1 MSKKP
6 LEDMSLEEIDHIIGM
21 QSPFGKV
28 YDVGYDLIQK
38 YKSKN
43 KPIDMMRLISYGI
56 IIGQQME
63 RRRKA

>member
-6 LEDMSLEEIDHIIGM
+6 LEDMSLEEIDFILGQ
-21 QSPFGKV
+21 QSPFGK
-28 YDVGYDLIQK
+28 DQEGGIEL
-38 YKSKN
+38 YKRMRMKN
-43 KPIDMMRLISYGI
+43 ELLALHSLISYGI

>member
-1 MSKKP
+1 MSKKH
-6 LEDMSLEEIDHIIGM
+6 LEDMSLEEIDYIIGM

-38 YKSKN
+38 YKSRN

>member
-1 MSKKP
+1 MIKKP
-6 LEDMSLEEIDHIIGM
+6 LEDMSLEEIDYIIGM

-38 YKSKN
+38 YKNRN

-56 IIGQQME
+56 IIGKQIE

>member
-1 MSKKP
+1 MSKKH

-38 YKSKN
+38 YAARN
-43 KPIDMMRLISYGI
+43 RPIDMMRLISYGI
-56 IIGQQME
+56 IIGKQIE
-63 RRRKA
+63 RHKKQ

>member
-1 MSKKP
+1 MIKKP
-6 LEDMSLEEIDHIIGM
+6 LEDMSLEEIDYIIGM

-38 YKSKN
+38 YKSRN

>member
-1 MSKKP
+1 MSKKH
-6 LEDMSLEEIDHIIGM
+6 LEDMSLEEIDYIIGM

-38 YKSKN
+38 YKSRN

-56 IIGQQME
+56 IIGQQI
-63 RRRKA
+63 